1 MTGYD
6 VDVHKY
12 QRYENFFNGLETGNV
27 DMFNMSYENIKKLE
41 SEDFNSKIDVLE
53 HKLEVDIKSIE
64 KSTLELIQDNDKSKN
79 LNDVMNHLNLA
90 KEQSE
95 ARNNRFINEIRVF
108 MIKWMKE
115 QQTLKE

>member
-1 MTGYD
+1 
-6 VDVHKY
+6 
-12 QRYENFFNGLETGNV
+12 
-27 DMFNMSYENIKKLE
+27 
-41 SEDFNSKIDVLE
+41 
-53 HKLEVDIKSIE
+53 
-64 KSTLELIQDNDKSKN
+64 
-79 LNDVMNHLNLA
+79 MNHLNLA